1 MADPIL
7 DRVLQIRVTQAEL
20 AKLQTEAAKT
30 GATVSGFVRAMIQ
43 RKIGSRHRKQVESGH
58 G

>member
-20 AKLQTEAAKT
+20 VQLQAEAAKT

-43 RKIGSRHRKQVESGH
+43 RKIGSH
-58 G
+58 GKKGMRDG

>member
-43 RKIGSRHRKQVESGH
+43 RKIGSRRTK
-58 G
+58 